1 MKVQIKKF
9 QEKRAGVAQGPTLR
23 ALDVFAGVGAFGL
36 GMEEAGGI
44 RVTHAIEISPSAAK
58 TLK

>member
-1 MKVQIKKF
+1 MEVQIKKF
-9 QEKRAGVAQGPTLR
+9 RQRQGGFLEGRTLR

-36 GMEEAGGI
+36 GMEEVGGI
-44 RVTHAIEISPSAAK
+44 KVTHAIEISPSAAK